1 MYGYLNALHLSLFDV
16 QAYLA
21 VAAGEISI
29 APESRGRWKK
39 RYSFPFVERYSIG
52 SFV

>member
-1 MYGYLNALHLSLFDV
+1 MFCSFSLFDV

-29 APESRGRWKK
+29 APESRGR
-39 RYSFPFVERYSIG
+39 
-52 SFV
+52 